1 MIDRGIQK
9 KPNPESQ
16 LLFVFL
22 SIAPVNCSK
31 REIHRRAI
39 DYRVALKQICR
50 ILPKSWEMILCENT
64 LEGSWERLGHYL
76 ELDLSSFNISMLDK
90 NSGTTN
96 KGIGELDMMVKGLED
111 FPAQVNRAS
120 TISYLTG
127 RRLVTNQY
135 IFERASSLVA
145 DALLS
150 NPDFY
155 YLDGKVALV
164 EKKGMYNDMFFSMK
178 RTRFLEY
185 SDFFQSKRGEMIK
198 LGVGSEQN
206 LYNFVQEKN
215 LDLEWLDTLG
225 LMRREKQMWL
235 KWFSRDRIH
244 VC

>member
-1 MIDRGIQK
+1 MSDRVIQK
-9 KPNPESQ
+9 KPNFEAQ

-22 SIAPVNCSK
+22 SIAPAKCSK
-31 REIHRRAI
+31 REIQRRAI
-39 DYRVALKQICR
+39 EYRVALKQICR
-50 ILPKSWEMILCENT
+50 ILPNSWEMILCENT
-64 LEGSWERLGHYL
+64 LEGSSDRLGKYL
-76 ELDLSSFNISMLDK
+76 ELDLSSFNISMLEK
-90 NSGTTN
+90 NSGTDN

-111 FPAQVNRAS
+111 FPVQVNRAN

-135 IFERASSLVA
+135 IFERANSLVA

-155 YLDGKVALV
+155 YLDGKVVSV

-178 RTRFLEY
+178 RARFLEY
-185 SDFFQSKRGEMIK
+185 ADFFQAKRSEMIR

-206 LYNFVQEKN
+206 LYNFVHEKN
-215 LDLEWLDTLG
+215 LDLEWLETLG

-235 KWFSRDRIH
+235 KWFSRDKIH
-244 VC
+244 IC